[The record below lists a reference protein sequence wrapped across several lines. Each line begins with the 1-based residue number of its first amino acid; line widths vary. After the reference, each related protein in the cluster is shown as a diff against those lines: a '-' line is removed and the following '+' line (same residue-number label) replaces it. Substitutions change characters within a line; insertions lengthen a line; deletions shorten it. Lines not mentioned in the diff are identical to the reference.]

1 MPVPL
6 LHCRNDAEDVCEGG
20 EEKPVGIYDELRT
33 DARGMERQDDDG
45 QHHYEIAE
53 RNAEQVGNE
62 EVLRECAEVE
72 EYCRGGEYL
81 AGNGQGAH

>member
-1 MPVPL
+1 
-6 LHCRNDAEDVCEGG
+6 
-20 EEKPVGIYDELRT
+20 
-33 DARGMERQDDDG
+33 MERQDDDG

-53 RNAEQVGNE
+53 RNAEQVGDE